1 MNFPSKWLIATNGTK
16 YASAAV
22 EYAGRLAA
30 ELNKKPKV
38 TILVVA
44 NTEDTED
51 VALGIVEMAKFLF
64 EEEAQHKVN
73 PDLVVKI
80 GEPGFTITQTAKELE
95 CDHILIGGA
104 DFKWDINDDTPGGVS
119 NYIIANFDGVISV
132 VK

>member
-1 MNFPSKWLIATNGTK
+1 MISPSKWLIATNGTK

-30 ELNKKPKV
+30 QLNKKPKV
-38 TILVVA
+38 IILVVA
-44 NTEDTED
+44 NNEDSED

-64 EEEAQHKVN
+64 EEEAQGKIK
-73 PDLVVKI
+73 PRLEVKI
-80 GEPGFTITQTAKELE
+80 GEPGFTIAQTAMEFS

-104 DFKWDINDDTPGGVS
+104 DFKWDINDDSPGGVS
-119 NYIIANFDGVISV
+119 NYIIANFDGVITV